1 MNILCTI
8 CGRGGSQEIKNKNIK
23 LINGKEL
30 IYYTISV
37 ALKSKIFTNIILSTD
52 SKKIINI
59 SKKFGIKNYILRSKK
74 LSSNRQGKLEVIK
87 DSLIKA
93 EKIFN
98 KKFDVICDLDIT
110 SPLRSSKD
118 IVNAFKVFKNR
129 NANNL
134 ISCNKSRKNPYYNM
148 VEKNNNKLVV
158 CKNSK
163 KIFKRRQDAPVV
175 YDVNA
180 SIYFWKR
187 NFLLKTKK
195 VINSKTAI
203 YIMPFERSIDIDS
216 FADFKLVKFFL
227 KK

>member
-23 LINGKEL
+23 IINGKEL
-30 IYYTISV
+30 IYYTISS

-59 SKKFGIKNYILRSKK
+59 SKKFGIYNYILRSKK
-74 LSSNRQGKLEVIK
+74 LSSNKQGKLEVIK
-87 DSLIKA
+87 DALIKS

-110 SPLRSSKD
+110 SPLRTSKD
-118 IVNAFKVFKNR
+118 IINAFKVFKTR
-129 NANNL
+129 NAGNL

-148 VEKNNNKLVV
+148 VENNNNKLKI

-163 KIFKRRQDAPVV
+163 TLFKRRQDTPIV

-187 NFLLKTKK
+187 NFLLKANK

-203 YIMPFERSIDIDS
+203 YIMPFERSIDIDTY
-216 FADFKLVKFFL
+216 ADFRLAKIFL